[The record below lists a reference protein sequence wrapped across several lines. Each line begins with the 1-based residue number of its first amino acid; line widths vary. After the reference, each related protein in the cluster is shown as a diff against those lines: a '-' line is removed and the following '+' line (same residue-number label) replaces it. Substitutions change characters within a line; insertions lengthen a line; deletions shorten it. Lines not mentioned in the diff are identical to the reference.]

1 MYPNAPVFNSVQ
13 LNDILNLP
21 SIVIN
26 AKGQESMRDDL
37 ALYLFRSQNLS
48 VLADNEE
55 FCPFSFLFPYVMVTI
70 AIQSENLT
78 NDSRYQ
84 LVKTAFHV
92 ILLLRQNAKGLRSRT
107 NKKSPFVDVRFAE
120 EISCKRTLNTLIVLG
135 FAMRFF
141 NENLEISRLFTHTVE
156 YIFE

>member
-1 MYPNAPVFNSVQ
+1 MPFALITIAGRFNAENSR
-13 LNDILNLP
+13 D
-21 SIVIN
+21 IN

-48 VLADNEE
+48 VLADNGE

-84 LVKTAFHV
+84 LVKTAFNV
-92 ILLLRQNAKGLRSRT
+92 ILLLRQNAKGFRSRT
-107 NKKSPFVDVRFAE
+107 NKKVH
-120 EISCKRTLNTLIVLG
+120 L
-135 FAMRFF
+135 
-141 NENLEISRLFTHTVE
+141 
-156 YIFE
+156 